1 MGMENGNLSTI
12 SMVHAIE
19 ALPWGAYKEIHTKT
33 GILRRKVM
41 TPVPRTFWDF
51 WKSSKELMQAQG
63 YTMKK
68 HEGNWFAIRYA
79 ELIKPEAMA
88 RLLEES
94 NAKDCDA
101 KLLVPPGLAYRPF
114 QRAGIKYCI
123 DRLRGQNGMQERD
136 AVLIGDSPGLGKLSE
151 IDTPTLT
158 PSGWRRIG
166 DLRVGDQVI
175 DADGMASTVTGVFPQ
190 GIKPI
195 YEVEFSDGVKT
206 NCGLEHL
213 WEVRDGNMATRKK
226 GWKVMTLGEMMKR
239 GLTYT
244 DGSSKFEIPQFPG
257 HLATTGAQP
266 RIDGWLLGQ
275 LIGNGS
281 TGGSNG
287 SIAIASN
294 AIDEDVIARL
304 EKHGGI
310 EKGTSSSGCV
320 QRRFPIQSAGNLMDE
335 LRKLDVACKSK
346 EKSLHPSLLVA
357 PWSYRVDLLQG
368 LMDADGS
375 CIKNRIT
382 YHTCAPRLAQ
392 DVAQLVRS
400 LGGIAIVREYDRS
413 AEGKP
418 TEWQVNV
425 RTRFCPF
432 WSARKAAGWKADPR
446 NRGNKI
452 VEAKYLR
459 DAEAVCIM
467 VDHPRHLYV
476 TEGYKLTHNT
486 IQFLGIVNQD
496 ENLRDLNVLIVC
508 PASLKLNWRNEAQ
521 KWILDGLGYSTSVVK
536 NKWPGGIGTNF
547 VIVNYESLKKYA
559 KELRKIKWDYACY
572 DEAHYMKNDMAQRTV
587 YALGGFDKSADM
599 LVSEIPAKKTV
610 FLTGTPMENGRP
622 REMFTIIKKCDP
634 RGIGESRS
642 KFTDRYVRS
651 NEFLEE
657 LQTQMRMR
665 FMIRRMKEEVLTEL
679 PPKVRQVIPIEPED
693 SKEITIFKEE
703 MRLFKE
709 YQECLSAWA
718 VKTELAKAEGVE
730 EYRAVLKEKK
740 LKIGMTAGELARLR
754 KKTAIAKAPT
764 VVKQVKEVLEEQ
776 ECLILFAHHLEV
788 LDALE
793 AGLLAK
799 GISVVKVDG
808 RTKMEDRQKA
818 VEDFQA
824 GKYQVFLGGL
834 KPCGVGLTLTKACC
848 VAFCEL
854 DWLPGAMTQ
863 AEDRANRIG
872 QLNMV
877 LVLHMVMEGS
887 LDEYMAKRL
896 IEKQELIERTLDSQS
911 EPVEDDEEDD
921 DDDTDKTAGLFAP
934 EKAASKGT
942 TALQLQEEA
951 AKMPPAMQEAAWKAI
966 KIICDEFDKK
976 LNGTDRQIAMSVAS
990 AQVTPSR
997 AALARKIAIKYKHL
1011 LEPEMVEI
1019 LAWPARPKAK
1029 RQQTDVH

>member
-1 MGMENGNLSTI
+1 MENGNVSTI
-12 SMVHAIE
+12 NMVQVIE
-19 ALPWGAYKEIHTKT
+19 AMPWGAYKEIHTKT
-33 GILRRKVM
+33 GILRRKIM
-41 TPVPRTFWDF
+41 TPVPREFWDF
-51 WKSSKELMQAQG
+51 WKASKDLMQAQG

-79 ELIKPEAMA
+79 ELIKPEAMM

-94 NAKDCDA
+94 SAKDSNA
-101 KLLVPPGLAYRPF
+101 RLLVPPGLAYRPF

-136 AVLIGDSPGLGKLSE
+136 AVLIADDMGLGKESAWH
-151 IDTPTLT
+151 TPCLT
-158 PSGWRRIG
+158 PSGWRKIG
-166 DLRVGDQVI
+166 DLKVGDQVI
-175 DADGMASTVTGVFPQ
+175 NADGTASTVTGVFPQ
-190 GIKPI
+190 GMKAI

-206 NCGLEHL
+206 NCGIEHL
-213 WEVRDGNMATRKK
+213 WEVRDDNMAQRGR

-239 GLTYT
+239 GLQLKS
-244 DGSSKFEIPQFPG
+244 GANKFEIPQFPG
-257 HLATTGAQP
+257 HLETHGAAP
-266 RIDGWLLGQ
+266 KIDGWLLGQ
-275 LIGNGS
+275 LIGNGF
-281 TGGSNG
+281 TGGPEG
-287 SIAIASN
+287 SISIASN
-294 AIDEDVIARL
+294 ASDADVVSRL
-304 EKHGGI
+304 ESHGGI
-310 EKGTSSSGCV
+310 KATSSSEGCA
-320 QRRFPIQSAGNLMDE
+320 QRRFPIHSAGRLSDE
-335 LRKLDVACKSK
+335 LRRLNVACKSK
-346 EKSLHPSLLVA
+346 EKSLHQSLLIA
-357 PWSYRVDLLQG
+357 PWTYRVELLQG

-375 CIKNRIT
+375 NNKNRIT
-382 YHTCAPRLAQ
+382 YHTCSPKLAQ

-400 LGGIAIVREYDRS
+400 LGGAAVVREYDRS

-425 RTRFCPF
+425 HTQFCPF
-432 WSARKAAGWKADPR
+432 WSARKAKGWKVDTR
-446 NRGNKI
+446 SRGNKI
-452 VEAKYLR
+452 QAVRYLY

-486 IQFLGIVNQD
+486 VQFLGIVNQD
-496 ENLRDLNVLIVC
+496 ENLRELNVLIVC
-508 PASLKLNWRNEAQ
+508 PASLKLNWRNETQ
-521 KWILDGLGYSTSVVK
+521 KWILDGLGYSSAVVK

-559 KELRKIKWDYACY
+559 KEIRKTKWDYVCY
-572 DEAHYMKNDMAQRTV
+572 DEAHYLKNDSAQRTA
-587 YALGGFDKSADM
+587 YALGGFDKAAEL
-599 LVSEIPAKKTV
+599 LVSEIPGKKTV
-610 FLTGTPMENGRP
+610 FLTGTPMENGRA
-622 REMFTIIKKCDP
+622 REMFTIIEKCDP
-634 RGIGESRS
+634 KGVGANGG
-642 KFTDRYVRS
+642 KFIERYVRTDD
-651 NEFLEE
+651 FLEE

-665 FMIRRMKEEVLTEL
+665 FMIRRMKSEVLTEL

-730 EYRAVLKEKK
+730 AYREVLKEKK

-764 VVKQVKEVLEEQ
+764 VVKQIREVLEEQ
-776 ECLILFAHHLEV
+776 ECVILFAHHLDV
-788 LDALE
+788 LDMLE
-793 AGLLAK
+793 EGLKAK
-799 GISVVKVDG
+799 GISVIKVDG

-818 VEDFQA
+818 VEEFQA
-824 GKYQVFLGGL
+824 GKYRVFLGGL
-834 KPCGVGLTLTKACC
+834 KPCGVGLTLTKAAC

-863 AEDRANRIG
+863 AEDRAHRIG

-877 LVLHMVMEGS
+877 LILHLVMEGS

-896 IEKQELIERTLDSQS
+896 IEKQELIERTLNSQS
-911 EPVEDDEEDD
+911 EPVEEDDDDDEEDD
-921 DDDTDKTAGLFAP
+921 TDKSAGLFAP
-934 EKAASKGT
+934 VKAASKGT

-951 AKMPPAMQEAAWKAI
+951 AKMPPEMQQAAWTALTT
-966 KIICDEFDKK
+966 ICTEFDKK
-976 LNGTDRQIAMSVAS
+976 LNGTDRQIATSIAQSQMS
-990 AQVTPSR
+990 PSR

-1011 LEPEMVEI
+1011 LEPSLVEI

-1029 RQQTDVH
+1029 KQ